1 MESIVPFHRADK
13 QSVAHKRHQDDH
25 CIANGKDRFLRHP
38 FHLGFTRISGQVS
51 WDITADISSIVHF
64 HDICELL
71 IKGAIPLNQNDY
83 ATDKQTFGGA
93 PTVSYENTVERKLV
107 RYYRALLVTCCPL
120 KLRGDQRHKY
130 LSLMATFP
138 GIIYQR
144 ILRVQAK
151 TLRAFFL
158 SR

>member
-51 WDITADISSIVHF
+51 WDITGDISSIVHF

-71 IKGAIPLNQNDY
+71 IKGAIPLNQKRLCY
-83 ATDKQTFGGA
+83 
-93 PTVSYENTVERKLV
+93 
-107 RYYRALLVTCCPL
+107 
-120 KLRGDQRHKY
+120 
-130 LSLMATFP
+130 
-138 GIIYQR
+138 
-144 ILRVQAK
+144 
-151 TLRAFFL
+151 
-158 SR
+158 